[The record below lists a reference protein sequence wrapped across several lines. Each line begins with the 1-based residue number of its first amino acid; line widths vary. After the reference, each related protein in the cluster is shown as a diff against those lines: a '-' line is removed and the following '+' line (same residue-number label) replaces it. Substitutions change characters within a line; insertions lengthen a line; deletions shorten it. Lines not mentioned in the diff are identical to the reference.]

1 MGRKRV
7 VMGQSS
13 VCSVAIVGTGP
24 YGLSLA
30 AHLEAAGV
38 DYRIFGK
45 PMDLWRTHM
54 PKGMML
60 KSDGFASS
68 LSAPE
73 AGARLE
79 DYCSTH
85 HIPYA
90 GLGFP
95 VPVGDFVDYADW
107 FRNKFVHRLDSR
119 MVEHLAKDGEGY
131 VLTLEGG
138 ETVAAEQVVLAVG
151 ITSFPVIPSEFHGV
165 PPHLVSHSYDH
176 RTVDQFAGRKVI
188 VVGAGAS
195 AVNLAYELDLV
206 RSDVALLVRRDHVEY
221 HQPPSRA
228 PRTLMQRLRWPSS
241 PVGPGWRSWFCA
253 TFPGLFYR
261 LSQQLRA
268 RAVRLHMRPAAGWF
282 MRDRVKDKVRVLLQR
297 RIREVTVE
305 GEGLTLHLS
314 DGTRQ
319 ACDHVICATGYD
331 IDVRR
336 LGFLDPRLAA
346 AIVDPGQKS
355 FVGPDFQ
362 TSLPGL
368 YAVGP
373 MAMENFG
380 PLLRFVAGVEYAAP
394 RLAAT
399 LRRRARLMA
408 WERRLKALLRPAP
421 ATAAAQKA

>member
-1 MGRKRV
+1 MGH
-7 VMGQSS
+7 SAA
-13 VCSVAIVGTGP
+13 CTVAIVGTGP

-45 PMDLWRTHM
+45 PMELWRSHM

-68 LSAPE
+68 LSAPVS
-73 AGARLE
+73 GARLE
-79 DYCSTH
+79 DYCSAH

-90 GLGFP
+90 AQGFP

-107 FRNKFVHRLDSR
+107 FRRKFVHRLDTR
-119 MVEHLAKDGEGY
+119 MVEHLARTADGY
-131 VLTLEGG
+131 ALTLEGG
-138 ETVAAEQVVLAVG
+138 EAVAAEQVVLAVG
-151 ITSFPVIPSEFHGV
+151 ITAFPVIPPEFHGV
-165 PPHLVSHSYDH
+165 PPHLVSHSYNH
-176 RTVDQFAGRKVI
+176 RTVEQFAGRKVI
-188 VVGAGAS
+188 VMGAGAS
-195 AVNLAYELDLV
+195 AVNLAYELELV
-206 RSDVALLVRRDHVEY
+206 NSDVSLLVRRDHVEY
-221 HQPPSRA
+221 HQPPGRK
-228 PRTLMQRLRWPSS
+228 PRTLLQRLRHPSS

-261 LSQQLRA
+261 LS
-268 RAVRLHMRPAAGWF
+268 RAVRERGVRIHMRPAAGWF

-297 RIREVTVE
+297 RIREVAVA

-314 DGTRQ
+314 DGTQ
-319 ACDHVICATGYD
+319 ETCDHVICATGYD

-336 LGFLDPRLAA
+336 LGFLDPHIAA
-346 AIVDPGQKS
+346 AIVNPGQKS

-380 PLLRFVAGVEYAAP
+380 PLLRFVAGVEYACP
-394 RLAAT
+394 RLTAILA
-399 LRRRARLMA
+399 RRIRLQG
-408 WERRLKALLRPAP
+408 WQRRLKALLRPVAEA
-421 ATAAAQKA
+421 ATQQA

>member
-1 MGRKRV
+1 MGH
-7 VMGQSS
+7 ST
-13 VCSVAIVGTGP
+13 VCTVAIVGTGP

-45 PMDLWRTHM
+45 PMDLWRSHM

-68 LSAPE
+68 LSAPH

-79 DYCSTH
+79 DYCSER

-90 GLGFP
+90 DQGFP

-107 FRNKFVHRLDSR
+107 FRNKFVHRLDAR
-119 MVEHLAKDGEGY
+119 MVAHLAKDDEGY
-131 VLTLEGG
+131 ALTLEDG
-138 ETVAAEQVVLAVG
+138 ETVAAKQVVLAVG
-151 ITSFPVIPSEFHGV
+151 ITAFPVIPPEFHGV

-188 VVGAGAS
+188 VLGAGAS
-195 AVNLAYELDLV
+195 AVNLAYELERVNSDVSLLV
-206 RSDVALLVRRDHVEY
+206 RSGHVEY
-221 HQPPSRA
+221 HQVPGRK
-228 PRTLMQRLRWPSS
+228 PRTLQQRLRWPSS

-261 LSQQLRA
+261 LSQELRA
-268 RAVRLHMRPAAGWF
+268 RAVRIHMRPAAGWF
-282 MRDRVKDKVRVLLQR
+282 MRGRVKDKVRVLLQR
-297 RIREVTVE
+297 RIREVAVE
-305 GEGLTLHLS
+305 KDGLTLHLS
-314 DGTRQ
+314 DGTSQ

-336 LGFLDPRLAA
+336 LGFLDPRIAA
-346 AIVDPGQKS
+346 AIVNPGQKS
-355 FVGPDFQ
+355 FVGHDFQ

-380 PLLRFVAGVEYAAP
+380 PLLRFVAGVEYACP
-394 RLAAT
+394 RLTAILT
-399 LRRRARLMA
+399 RRIRLQG
-408 WERRLKALLRPAP
+408 WQRRLLGLLRPNALG
-421 ATAAAQKA
+421 TAAASKA